1 MNERQKLYDILLVV
15 LSFVLVYL
23 GYSFWSDQYKVSL
36 EEKTKLSNELS
47 IKKEYTEIQDIAEF
61 NKKISE
67 FTPPGDP
74 KENILAP
81 LSEIEKKSGA
91 KITKLEVKEGVV
103 KTDAKT
109 ESEEMLTEDIP
120 ASDTSV
126 ESNSVETVKELK
138 FLESQVEIQI
148 TGRFGSINSFVQYL
162 EENSR
167 IMDIIQ
173 FNYTVQ
179 DKSDEIE
186 ATIIMKVYAK

>member
-1 MNERQKLYDILLVV
+1 M
-15 LSFVLVYL
+15 
-23 GYSFWSDQYKVSL
+23 GYSI
-36 EEKTKLSNELS
+36 TIKLN
-47 IKKEYTEIQDIAEF
+47 
-61 NKKISE
+61 NK
-67 FTPPGDP
+67 
-74 KENILAP
+74 
-81 LSEIEKKSGA
+81 
-91 KITKLEVKEGVV
+91 
-103 KTDAKT
+103 
-109 ESEEMLTEDIP
+109 
-120 ASDTSV
+120 
-126 ESNSVETVKELK
+126 KELK

>member
-1 MNERQKLYDILLVV
+1 MNERQKLYDILLII
-15 LSFVLVYL
+15 LSLVLVYF

-47 IKKEYTEIQDIAEF
+47 IKKEYTEIQNIAEF

-74 KENILAP
+74 KENILSQ
-81 LSEIEKKSGA
+81 LSEIERKSGA
-91 KITKLEVKEGVV
+91 KIIKLEVKEGVV
-103 KTDAKT
+103 KTDTKP
-109 ESEEMLTEDIP
+109 ESEELITEDIP
-120 ASDTSV
+120 DSDTPV
-126 ESNSVETVKELK
+126 ESNIVEPVKELK

-148 TGRFGSINSFVQYL
+148 AGRFGSINSFVQYL